1 MCFRVQNMVTLRS
14 QSLHS
19 AAGNM
24 QVAVTAVGFTTLLF
38 IILLLAA
45 ALALGWGRKP
55 DRSRRG
61 GRGGGAGRSGGGI
74 RPVREQAARPA
85 RGGGFQAGGKFG
97 VSHHRDMLTVEVN
110 PAKCARFGFCEHEAP
125 DVFYLES
132 DGRFG
137 YDTLV
142 PVEKMEQVVSAMDV
156 CPRRAI
162 KVKIPKGMDALAPPP
177 VPDLPD
183 DGRRTIIPI
192 FGDQVVPE
200 DDEPFPR
207 RRA

>member
-1 MCFRVQNMVTLRS
+1 MY
-14 QSLHS
+14 S

-24 QVAVTAVGFTTLLF
+24 QVAVTAVGFTSLLF
-38 IILLLAA
+38 IIILLAA

-55 DRSRRG
+55 DRSRKASRSVS
-61 GRGGGAGRSGGGI
+61 SGGGGS
-74 RPVREQAARPA
+74 RPLREAAAKPA
-85 RGGGFQAGGKFG
+85 RGGYQAGGKFG
-97 VSHHRDMLTVEVN
+97 VNKHRDMLTVEVN
-110 PAKCARFGFCEHEAP
+110 PNKCARFGFCEHEAP

-137 YDTLV
+137 YDTVV
-142 PVEKMEQVVSAMDV
+142 PVEKMEQVVAAMDV

-162 KVKIPKGMDALAPPP
+162 KVKIPRDFDPLGPPP
-177 VPDLPD
+177 APELPD

-192 FGDQVVPE
+192 FGDQVPE
-200 DDEPFPR
+200 DDEPFPPR

>member
-1 MCFRVQNMVTLRS
+1 M
-14 QSLHS
+14 LHS

-38 IILLLAA
+38 IIILLAA
-45 ALALGWGRKP
+45 ALMLGWGRRP
-55 DRSRRG
+55 DRSRRS
-61 GRGGGAGRSGGGI
+61 GRGNTGRTSSRPTRAEQPSGGAQPVRSGWQ
-74 RPVREQAARPA
+74 PS
-85 RGGGFQAGGKFG
+85 GKFG

-110 PAKCARFGFCEHEAP
+110 PNKCARFGFCEHEAP
-125 DVFYLES
+125 EVFYLES

-142 PVEKMEQVVSAMDV
+142 PIEKMEQVITAMDV

-162 KVKIPKGMDALAPPP
+162 KVKLPKNVDPLNPPAVAL
-177 VPDLPD
+177 PDLPD
-183 DGRRTIIPI
+183 DGRRTIVPI
-192 FGDQVVPE
+192 FGDLVP

-207 RRA
+207 RRG

>member
-1 MCFRVQNMVTLRS
+1 M
-14 QSLHS
+14 HS

-38 IILLLAA
+38 VILLLAA

-55 DRSRRG
+55 DRSRKA
-61 GRGGGAGRSGGGI
+61 GRGGGL
-74 RPVREQAARPA
+74 RPVGEQSSRAGQPA
-85 RGGGFQAGGKFG
+85 RGGFQAGGKFG

-110 PAKCARFGFCEHEAP
+110 PNKCARFGFCEHEAP

-162 KVKIPKGMDALAPPP
+162 KVKIPKSVDALAPPP
-177 VPDLPD
+177 APDLPD

-192 FGDQVVPE
+192 FGDQVPE
-200 DDEPFPR
+200 DDGPFPS